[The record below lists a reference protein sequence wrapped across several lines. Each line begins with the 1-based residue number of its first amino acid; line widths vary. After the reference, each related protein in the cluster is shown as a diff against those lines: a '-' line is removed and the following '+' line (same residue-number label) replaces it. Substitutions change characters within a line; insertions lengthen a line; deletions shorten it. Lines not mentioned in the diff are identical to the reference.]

1 METFDDIL
9 TSVLKS
15 IEDNPSAN
23 VDEVITT
30 KMDEMGLSDE
40 GKKILAETNAHL
52 EGFEAAYQS
61 LKAAKD
67 KGNTRTQWLQEEV
80 YKIGEKNNLTDEQK
94 EKLIQDIATQATE
107 SIIDTTL
114 NAEKESL

>member
-15 IEDNPSAN
+15 VEDNPSAN
-23 VDEVITT
+23 VEEVIAA
-30 KMDEMGLSDE
+30 KMAEMGLSDE
-40 GKKILAETNAHL
+40 GEKLLAETNAHL
-52 EGFEAAYQS
+52 DSFEEAYQS
-61 LKAAKD
+61 LKAAK
-67 KGNTRTQWLQEEV
+67 KQGETRTQWLQEEI
-80 YKIGEKNNLTDEQK
+80 YKIGQKNHLTEEQT
-94 EKLIQDIATQATE
+94 EQLIQDIATQATE

>member
-23 VDEVITT
+23 VEEVITT
-30 KMDEMGLSDE
+30 KMAEMGLSDE
-40 GKKILAETNAHL
+40 GEKILAETNAHL
-52 EGFEAAYQS
+52 KGFEAAYQS

-67 KGNTRTQWLQEEV
+67 KGETRTQWLQEEV
-80 YKIGEKNNLTDEQK
+80 YKIGEKNQLTDEQK
-94 EKLIQDIATQATE
+94 EQLINDLATQTE
-107 SIIDTTL
+107 SIIETTL
-114 NAEKESL
+114 NSEKE